1 MKAHDEAAIHRWL
14 DEAAAAMGGDAGRRG
29 EALREL
35 EATIHE
41 RIADLSG
48 GREGGGEL
56 PEAAVRDVLDA
67 LGDPAEIGAAFMP
80 MPALIESKHTRPFV
94 LHTFIVFAIHF
105 LLVVGAT
112 MAARPFEIPPVR
124 LLPLADPKS
133 LLEILARILETLVF
147 DAGLVLCSYVA
158 FRRLGLLLRSP
169 RTALAVLPDRRRC
182 LEGAVFLVLVLV
194 VVNFFRDT
202 LLALYLRHGD
212 ATAQVPLVG
221 PGILDNLLLFNVWL
235 LAAVAR
241 DVGYLWRGERR
252 LTIGLDL
259 FAGSLGIFCLLRM
272 VASERLIDLG
282 LAQEA
287 IGPTAD
293 NLAALLNAAFTV
305 LMLLGAS
312 ALAVRLV
319 RRLFRLTLLRA

>member
-1 MKAHDEAAIHRWL
+1 MNARNEATIHRWL
-14 DEAAAAMGGDAGRRG
+14 DEAAAAMGGDAGRRE

-41 RIADLSG
+41 RLEEVAGSGPGEGDL
-48 GREGGGEL
+48 
-56 PEAAVRDVLDA
+56 PDAAVRDVLDA
-67 LGDPAEIGAAFMP
+67 LGDPAEVGAAFMP
-80 MPALIESKHTRPFV
+80 MPALIEARHTRPFV

-124 LLPLADPKS
+124 LLPLANPRS
-133 LLEILARILETLVF
+133 LLEILTRVLETLVF
-147 DAGLVLCSYVA
+147 DAGLVLCGYLA

-169 RTALAVLPDRRRC
+169 RGALAVLPDRRRC
-182 LEGAVFLVLVLV
+182 LEGAIFLGLVLV

-202 LLALYLRHGD
+202 LLALYLRDGD
-212 ATAQVPLVG
+212 AAARVPLVG
-221 PGILDNLLLFNVWL
+221 PGILDNLLLFNLWL
-235 LAAVAR
+235 LCAVAR
-241 DVGYLWRGERR
+241 DLGYLWRGERR
-252 LTIGLDL
+252 LTIGIDL
-259 FAGSLGIFCLLRM
+259 FAGSLGVFCLLRM

-282 LAQEA
+282 LAHEA
-287 IGPTAD
+287 LGPTAD

-319 RRLFRLTLLRA
+319 RRLFRLALLRT